1 LAELNSLLLQ
11 GWGAPLVRS
20 TIQGTAAPPSR
31 LPGVPWS
38 LSDVRNEVARREPA
52 SPRQPDLLEYLIA
65 QPPQGMV
72 PPPAVTP
79 ASPADAPPPPST
91 ASVDPDVDYNRRA
104 GIADSERALA
114 MGMAAPRP
122 RPRPPVVTPA
132 NSVPGP
138 AAPQMPAQAAD
149 PAQQVQAAAQ
159 QAAAQGNNTLA
170 DRLMAFGFAMAASRN
185 PSLFGQIG
193 EAGQQVLQQR
203 RQESQDDLQRR
214 QVDGQLDYQQ
224 ARVRLMQAEMDWSR
238 DPTNPQNIQ
247 RLAAARAA
255 MTSAGQ
261 ASQDRDPLAARET
274 DRDGNVFGITRSGRS
289 VPLTDP
295 QGRPFQPGRDETQDA
310 NTRRQLYATAYAQ
323 AWQSLAPD
331 PMNPGASR
339 LTPEERQQRAHAVAQ
354 QAVQGAMGVTGIQR
368 GQQGGTQVQAPP
380 PVNTGPRV
388 VIGLDGQ
395 PIR

>member
-1 LAELNSLLLQ
+1 MS
-11 GWGAPLVRS
+11 
-20 TIQGTAAPPSR
+20 
-31 LPGVPWS
+31 
-38 LSDVRNEVARREPA
+38 
-52 SPRQPDLLEYLIA
+52 
-65 QPPQGMV
+65 
-72 PPPAVTP
+72 
-79 ASPADAPPPPST
+79 
-91 ASVDPDVDYNRRA
+91 
-104 GIADSERALA
+104 
-114 MGMAAPRP
+114 
-122 RPRPPVVTPA
+122 
-132 NSVPGP
+132 
-138 AAPQMPAQAAD
+138 AQAAD